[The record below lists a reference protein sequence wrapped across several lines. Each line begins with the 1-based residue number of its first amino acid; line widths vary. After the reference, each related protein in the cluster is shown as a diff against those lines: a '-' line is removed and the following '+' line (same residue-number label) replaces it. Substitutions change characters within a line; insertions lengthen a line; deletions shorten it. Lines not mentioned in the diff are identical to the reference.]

1 MIGER
6 IVLDDVAVGARVV
19 YLPGWLD
26 RPVADTLFADL
37 MARAPWEQEAPVM
50 FGRTIVVR
58 RRSCSFGDRGTTYRY
73 SGLERRAVPWTE
85 ALVAVVERLDRER
98 GTRFNY
104 ALANLYPDGEAG
116 LGWHAD
122 DESDLVR
129 DAPIA
134 SLSLG
139 ETRDF
144 LLRRKKQRAGLT
156 AVALEHGS
164 LLVME
169 GSTQRFYRHALPPRK
184 RATGA
189 RVNLTFRCITAR
201 ASP

>member
-1 MIGER
+1 MTRER
-6 IVLDDVAVGARVV
+6 NVLDDGSVGARVV
-19 YLPGWLD
+19 YLPEWLA
-26 RPVADTLFADL
+26 RPVADALFASL
-37 MARAPWEQEAPVM
+37 TVEAPWEQEAPVM
-50 FGRTIVVR
+50 FGRTIPVR
-58 RRSCSFGDRGTTYRY
+58 RRSCSFGDPGTTYRY

-85 ALVAVVERLDRER
+85 GLLAIVDRLERER
-98 GTRFNY
+98 GARFNY

-144 LLRRKKQRAGLT
+144 LLRKKKHSNGT
-156 AVALEHGS
+156 TTVSLEHGS

-169 GSTQRFYRHALPPRK
+169 GSTQRFYRHSVPPRK
-184 RATGA
+184 RAPGA
-189 RVNLTFRCITAR
+189 RVNLTFRCIEKG
-201 ASP
+201 